1 MSLAT
6 PISIRTLQRKL
17 YRKAKAEP
25 AYRFY
30 LLYDKIYRED
40 ILRHA
45 YALARAN
52 AGAPGID
59 GMTFAQIEASGLEE
73 WLAGLRE
80 ELLLKT
86 YRPDPVRR
94 VSIPKPDGGER
105 PLGIP
110 TIRDRVVQTAA
121 KLVLEPIFEAD
132 FEDSAYGYRPVR
144 GAVDAVKEVHRL
156 ICRGYTDVVD
166 ADLSRCFDS
175 IPHGE
180 LLKSVARRIVDRRLL
195 RLIKL
200 WLKAPIEEGGDG
212 DRSRRIGGAKATR
225 AARPRAASRVHCSPT
240 ST

>member
-1 MSLAT
+1 MNLAT
-6 PISIRTLQRKL
+6 PTTIRTLQRKL

-25 AYRFY
+25 AFRFY
-30 LLYDKIYRED
+30 LLYDKIHRED

-52 AGAPGID
+52 AGAPGTD
-59 GMTFAQIEASGLEE
+59 GMTFAAVEASGLER

-80 ELLLKT
+80 ELVSKT

-132 FEDSAYGYRPVR
+132 FEDNAYGYRPVR

-156 ICRGYTDVVD
+156 ICRGHTDVVD
-166 ADLSRCFDS
+166 ADLSRYFES
-175 IPHGE
+175 IPHDD
-180 LLKSVARRIVDRRLL
+180 LLKSVARRAADGAVL
-195 RLIKL
+195 RLIKAG
-200 WLKAPIEEGGDG
+200 LKAAIGGRGGD
-212 DRSRRIGGAKATR
+212 RQ
-225 AARPRAASRVHCSPT
+225 ARVCCV
-240 ST
+240 